1 MGEAKRGLALL
12 KEAGMKKVN
21 FAGGEPF
28 LYAKYLG
35 ELCQFCKTIL
45 KLESVS
51 IVTNG
56 TVVSTA
62 WFRTYA
68 RYVDIMA
75 VSNDSFDEKTNKR
88 IGRGDGHNVVR
99 LKQIARWCKDYN
111 ILFKMNTVVCRYN
124 FDEDMVDAISKIAPF
139 RWKCFQVLIQP
150 GENSGT
156 VGKNGEMSKRD
167 ATPFKISDQEFE
179 LFCQKHK
186 HVPGFVAE
194 PNRLMAASYLILDE
208 YMCFLDKE
216 KDYQSKS
223 ILKVGVQEALAG
235 VKWDEDAFFER
246 GGEYNWTNTNLIA
259 GQSGGCGAGGDLI
272 W

>member
-1 MGEAKRGLALL
+1 MR
-12 KEAGMKKVN
+12 
-21 FAGGEPF
+21 
-28 LYAKYLG
+28 
-35 ELCQFCKTIL
+35 
-45 KLESVS
+45 
-51 IVTNG
+51 
-56 TVVSTA
+56 
-62 WFRTYA
+62 
-68 RYVDIMA
+68 
-75 VSNDSFDEKTNKR
+75 
-88 IGRGDGHNVVR
+88 
-99 LKQIARWCKDYN
+99 
-111 ILFKMNTVVCRYN
+111 
-124 FDEDMVDAISKIAPF
+124 
-139 RWKCFQVLIQP
+139 
-150 GENSGT
+150 
-156 VGKNGEMSKRD
+156 KRD
-167 ATPFKISDQEFE
+167 ATSFKISDQEFE